1 MYENSVFVTHFRIMM
16 TKVYL
21 LLGGN
26 LGNKREIFAQ
36 AKQLI
41 SQQIGRVTGQS
52 AIYETEPWGFE
63 SSDLFWNQ
71 VLEITTTLTPVEVLA
86 QTQQIENTLGRIRKS
101 DQYVSRI
108 IDIDILFI
116 DDLVI
121 QTEKLIIPHPR
132 IQERRFALVP
142 LCELVPALLHPVFE
156 KTIAQLLNDCPDK
169 LNVEKVTEFEN

>member
-86 QTQQIENTLGRIRKS
+86 RTQQIENTLGRIRKS

-156 KTIAQLLNDCPDK
+156 KTIEQLLNDCPDK

>member
-1 MYENSVFVTHFRIMM
+1 MYENSVFVTHFSIMM

-41 SQQIGRVTGQS
+41 SQQIGRVTGHS
-52 AIYETEPWGFE
+52 ALYETEPWGFE

-71 VLEITTTLTPVEVLA
+71 VLEITTTLTPEEVLA
-86 QTQQIENTLGRIRKS
+86 QTQHIEITLGRIRKS

-116 DDLVI
+116 DDLII

-142 LCELVPALLHPVFE
+142 LCELVPALIHPVLG
-156 KTIAQLLNDCPDK
+156 KPIQQLLNDCPDK

>member
-26 LGNKREIFAQ
+26 LGNKRDIFAQ

-116 DDLVI
+116 GDLVI

-156 KTIAQLLNDCPDK
+156 KTIEQLLNDCPDK